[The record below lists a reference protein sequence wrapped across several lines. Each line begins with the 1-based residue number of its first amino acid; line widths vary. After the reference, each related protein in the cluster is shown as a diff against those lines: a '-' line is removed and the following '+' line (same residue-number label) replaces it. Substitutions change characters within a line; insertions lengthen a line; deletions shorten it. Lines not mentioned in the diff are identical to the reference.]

1 MPIAK
6 FDALQKLAASL
17 SKAEK
22 RHFVLYVNRLSSN
35 KQVLFLKLFQLMD
48 KYPQQLESF
57 YFDKLASVTKPQF
70 LNAKRHLY
78 KQLLKSLRL
87 LSEDSEE
94 HFSIRQKI
102 DFADIL
108 YKRGQYYESL
118 AILNTIRQKSSSL
131 NGLLYLQVCELKK
144 KIESRHIT
152 RSRKDKNRIE
162 SLITDASGL
171 QEKVAI
177 ESRLSSI
184 SLQIQGLYIK
194 WGFAKDER
202 DALMYKVF
210 FNSHLPPLKSVKS
223 STLATVLWHQSHVW
237 FHYMSLNFHLSYKH
251 AVSWV
256 ELMGKHPSLK
266 QDDPDLFMRGFHY
279 ILTNCFYLGRSDKFE
294 YWISRYREFRKE
306 HLQHMN
312 ATTRLLDF
320 CYYDNAEMNYMII
333 KNKYPRLSTY
343 TLQLESRML
352 EQKGKLDEHRIMIFY
367 YKLSLIFSYRGDYQT
382 AIEYLNRIID
392 QPEKQLRADIF
403 SYARLVHLMC
413 HYRINNFNLVL
424 NLLPSVKATFESN
437 NRTNPVVD
445 QMIGFLRKGSNALN
459 FGIGDLIDGSK
470 SKIES
475 HKKERY
481 SKVAFLYYDF
491 TNWLESVR
499 KAVSIEKVKK
509 TIS

>member
-194 WGFAKDER
+194 WGFAKDE
-202 DALMYKVF
+202 
-210 FNSHLPPLKSVKS
+210 
-223 STLATVLWHQSHVW
+223 AT
-237 FHYMSLNFHLSYKH
+237 
-251 AVSWV
+251 A
-256 ELMGKHPSLK
+256 
-266 QDDPDLFMRGFHY
+266 
-279 ILTNCFYLGRSDKFE
+279 
-294 YWISRYREFRKE
+294 
-306 HLQHMN
+306 
-312 ATTRLLDF
+312 
-320 CYYDNAEMNYMII
+320 
-333 KNKYPRLSTY
+333 
-343 TLQLESRML
+343 
-352 EQKGKLDEHRIMIFY
+352 
-367 YKLSLIFSYRGDYQT
+367 
-382 AIEYLNRIID
+382 
-392 QPEKQLRADIF
+392 
-403 SYARLVHLMC
+403 
-413 HYRINNFNLVL
+413 
-424 NLLPSVKATFESN
+424 
-437 NRTNPVVD
+437 
-445 QMIGFLRKGSNALN
+445 
-459 FGIGDLIDGSK
+459 
-470 SKIES
+470 
-475 HKKERY
+475 
-481 SKVAFLYYDF
+481 
-491 TNWLESVR
+491 
-499 KAVSIEKVKK
+499 
-509 TIS
+509 

>member
-6 FDALQKLAASL
+6 FHALQKLVLSL

-22 RHFVLYVNRLSSN
+22 RHFMLYVNRLSSN
-35 KQVLFLKLFQLMD
+35 KEVLFLKLFQLIEKD
-48 KYPQQLESF
+48 PVQEEAF
-57 YFDKLASVTKPQF
+57 YFAKLNSISKAQF

-118 AILNTIRQKSSSL
+118 TILNTIKPKSSSL
-131 NGLLYLQVCELKK
+131 NGLLHLQVCELKK

-152 RSRKDKNRIE
+152 RSRSSKNRIE
-162 SLITDASGL
+162 SLILDASDL
-171 QEKVAI
+171 QNKVAVD
-177 ESRLSSI
+177 SRMSNI

-210 FNSHLPPLKSVKS
+210 FNSQIPSYDSVKNS
-223 STLATVLWHQSHVW
+223 KLARVLWHQSHVW
-237 FHYMSLNFHLSYKH
+237 FHYMSLSFHMSYRH
-251 AVSWV
+251 AVNWI
-256 ELMGKHPSLK
+256 ELMDKTPGLK
-266 QDDPDLFMRGFHY
+266 EEDPDLFMRGFHY
-279 ILTNCFYLGRSDKFE
+279 ILTNCFYLNRADKFE
-294 YWISRYREFRKE
+294 FWIEKYREFRKQY
-306 HLQHMN
+306 LQKMN

-343 TLQLESRML
+343 TEQLELRMQSL
-352 EQKGKLDEHRIMIFY
+352 KGKLDVHRIMIFY

-382 AIEYLNRIID
+382 AIDYLNRIID

-445 QMIGFLRKGSNALN
+445 QIIGFLRKGSNAIN
-459 FGIGDLIDGSK
+459 FGINELILSTTD
-470 SKIES
+470 KIRNYKDEP
-475 HKKERY
+475 Y

-491 TNWLESVR
+491 INWMNSVN
-499 KAVSIEKVKK
+499 KAVSIEKVRK
-509 TIS
+509 IN